1 MSTVTLSGKPYP
13 KQIEFF
19 KSTKRYI
26 AYGGSRG
33 GGKSWAARRKAV
45 LLALNYSGI
54 QILILRRTL
63 AELRENHVLVLQAEL
78 KGIAKYDAQNKEFL
92 FPNESRIKLGYCS
105 AESDVLQYQG
115 QAYDIIMLE
124 ESTQFTE
131 FQKDTLTESNRSSG
145 QMREKFT
152 PRMYFTCNPGGIG
165 HSWMKRLFIDK
176 DYRNKENPDNYE
188 FIPSTVYENKYLMT
202 NNPEYVENL
211 ENLPEMRKRAMLYG
225 DWDAFEGQYFDEF
238 DRDVH
243 VIEPFIIPND
253 WRRYITLDYGLD
265 MLACYWIAVDTHQ
278 KAYVYKEL
286 YQSGLVVSDAVE
298 EIKRING
305 TDTVHQHFAP
315 PDLWNRQNQTGKST
329 MELFGNEGIRLVK
342 ADNSRIQGWY
352 NVKEWLKPYSDE
364 QGIPTASLVFFRNCT
379 NIIRTLPQLQGDP
392 RDPNDVDS
400 TSNHELSHGPDAIR
414 YFIAGRPRPAVV
426 QQKKKKSALWMFE
439 SKQRES
445 NGVMMW

>member
-1 MSTVTLSGKPYP
+1 MPTITLSGKPYP

-19 KSTKRYI
+19 RSTKRYI

-188 FIPSTVYENKYLMT
+188 FIPSTVYENKYLMA

-238 DRDVH
+238 DRDIH
-243 VIEPFIIPND
+243 VIEPFLIPDD
-253 WRRYITLDYGLD
+253 WRKYVTMDYGLD
-265 MLACYWIAVDTHQ
+265 MLAAYWIAVDTHQ

-286 YQSGLVVSDAVE
+286 YQSNLIISDAAK
-298 EIKRING
+298 EILRVNG
-305 TDTVHQHFAP
+305 NDKIYQYLAP
-315 PDLWNRQNQTGKST
+315 PDLWNRRQETGKSAA
-329 MELFGNEGIRLVK
+329 ELFNDNGVRLTK
-342 ADNSRIQGWY
+342 SDNDRVQGWY
-352 NVKEWLKPYSDE
+352 NLKEWLAPYEDE
-364 QGIPTASLVFFRNCT
+364 QEIKTASLVITKNCV
-379 NIIRTLPQLQGDP
+379 NLIRTLPQLQSDD
-392 RDPNDVDS
+392 RDPNDV
-400 TSNHELSHGPDAIR
+400 SNTPHELTHASDAIR
-414 YFIAGRPRPAVV
+414 GFVCGRPRPNIV

-445 NGVMMW
+445 NGVMNW